1 MAVTPSTPALCV
13 LLALLLT
20 ACSSTPPSRYSQKH
34 DTAPPLKLDPERI
47 RDAVPRPVLIKA
59 AGNKS
64 PYQVNGKQYRVMSEQ
79 QASQYQ
85 QQGTASWYG
94 TKFHGHLTSN
104 GETYNMYRMSA
115 AHKSLPI
122 PCYVKVTNL
131 DNGRTAIVRVNDRG
145 PFHGDR
151 IIDLSYAAATK
162 LGYADKGVA
171 RVSIEIIDAR
181 RLQIA
186 SSKKQSSSN
195 KQLRPVVSIE
205 PTVVDAVVAGSAAA
219 SASPPYL
226 QAAAFSQLA
235 SAEALR
241 QQLLGLLDAPVTIS
255 SRSFN
260 SLTLHRVRIGPLDGL
275 ADAERIRQLLMLENL
290 GKPHLVYD

>member
-1 MAVTPSTPALCV
+1 MARSSDTITTALCLLLAV
-13 LLALLLT
+13 LLA
-20 ACSSTPPSRYSQKH
+20 ACSSTPPSRYSQKQ
-34 DTAPPLKLDPERI
+34 DTAPPLKLDPDRI
-47 RDAVPRPVLIKA
+47 LDAEPRPEPIKSY
-59 AGNKS
+59 GNKS

-79 QASQYQ
+79 QASSYREK
-85 QQGTASWYG
+85 GTASWYG

-145 PFHGDR
+145 PFHGGR

-171 RVSIEIIDAR
+171 RVNVEVIDAYQYQLAR
-181 RLQIA
+181 G
-186 SSKKQSSSN
+186 KKQ
-195 KQLRPVVSIE
+195 P
-205 PTVVDAVVAGSAAA
+205 PPAVVVEQPAPIIAA
-219 SASPPYL
+219 SAPAATVPATVDGQAYL
-226 QAAAFSQLA
+226 QAAAFSQME

-241 QQLLGLLDAPVTIS
+241 EQLLGLLNAPVTIS

-260 SLTLHRVRIGPLDGL
+260 SVTLHRVRIGPLD
-275 ADAERIRQLLMLENL
+275 AVDDAERITRLLLLENL